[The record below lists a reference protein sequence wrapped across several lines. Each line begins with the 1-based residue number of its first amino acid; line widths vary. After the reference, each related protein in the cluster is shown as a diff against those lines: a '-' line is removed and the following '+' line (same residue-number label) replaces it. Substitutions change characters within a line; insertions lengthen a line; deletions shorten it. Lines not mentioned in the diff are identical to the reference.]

1 MSYNGNLSGGICAA
15 LQQVALDV
23 CALNP
28 YTSIGFTQAVWMS
41 GMIERFNPFNLEFSQ
56 IGGERQLQL
65 KYSPRNAD
73 TTPTNTIGNICGGIG
88 TAPTFKSQ
96 TIEANLKESVAE
108 QFSIEEVRGLCDA
121 DFNVFKQMRLTKM
134 FDALNQ
140 KINKSNLAAVAA
152 LTPYT
157 RGHASGTV
165 AITPVLTNPFPM
177 VNSVDF
183 YKLRHTLEDIGCS
196 ETPFIISGNQN
207 LQIGFSFLKIAC
219 CTGGGQMLSAMNE
232 QFLYFK
238 DHNMN
243 AVLGNNSGIAFVP
256 GAFRILPWYRNIGA
270 HEYTSGEVTRS
281 RIVDPRTGMMY
292 DLDTKFDACTGTYT
306 FQISY
311 NWALWSIPDDFY
323 LSTDPLYQTKGFVKL
338 TVS

>member
-56 IGGERQLQL
+56 IGSERQLQL

-96 TIEANLKESVAE
+96 TIEANLRESVAE
-108 QFSIEEVRGLCDA
+108 QFSIEEVRGLCDS
-121 DFNVFKQMRLTKM
+121 DFNTFRQMRLTKM

-157 RGHASGTV
+157 RGHASGKV
-165 AITPVLTNPFPM
+165 DITPVLTSPFPM
-177 VNSVDF
+177 ANSMDF

-219 CTGGGQMLSAMNE
+219 CTGGGQMLNAMNE

-243 AVLGNNSGIAFVP
+243 AVLGDDFGIAFVP
-256 GAFRILPWYRNIGA
+256 GAFRILPWYRNVGP

-338 TVS
+338 ALY

>member
-140 KINKSNLAAVAA
+140 KINKSNLAAAWA

-157 RGHASGTV
+157 RDHASGTV
-165 AITPVLTNPFPM
+165 TIDPVSGSPAA
-177 VNSVDF
+177 VNAYDF
-183 YKLRHTLEDIGCS
+183 YKLRHTLEDIGCQ
-196 ETPFIISGNQN
+196 ETPFIISRNHD

-219 CTGGGQMLSAMNE
+219 CNSGGQMLNSIND

-238 DHNMN
+238 DHNM
-243 AVLGNNSGIAFVP
+243 SGLIASTAGLAFVP

-338 TVS
+338 TIS

>member
-15 LQQVALDV
+15 LQQVAIDV

-28 YTSIGFTQAVWMS
+28 YTAIGFTQAVWMS
-41 GMIERFNPFNLEFSQ
+41 GMLDRYNPFNLEFSQ
-56 IGGERQLQL
+56 TGGERQLQI

-88 TAPTFKSQ
+88 DAPTFKSQ
-96 TIEANLKESVAE
+96 TIEANLRESVAE
-108 QFSIEEVRGLCDA
+108 QFSIEEVRGLCDS
-121 DFNVFKQMRLTKM
+121 DFNTFKQMRLTKM

-140 KINKSNLAAVAA
+140 KINKSNIALIGS

-157 RGHASGTV
+157 RGHASGKV
-165 AITPVLTNPFPM
+165 PITPILTSPFQS
-177 VNSVDF
+177 VNAVDF
-183 YKLRHTLEDIGCS
+183 YKLRHTLEDIGCQ
-196 ETPFIISGNQN
+196 ETPFIVSGNQD

-219 CTGGGQMLSAMNE
+219 CNAGGQLLNAMNE

-238 DHNMN
+238 DHNMS
-243 AVLGNNSGIAFVP
+243 AILGNGDGIAFIP
-256 GAFRILPWYRNIGA
+256 GAFKILPWYRNVGA

-281 RIVDPRTGMMY
+281 RIVDPRTGMTY

-323 LSTDPLYQTKGFVKL
+323 LSTDPLYQTKGYVRL
-338 TVS
+338 DIS